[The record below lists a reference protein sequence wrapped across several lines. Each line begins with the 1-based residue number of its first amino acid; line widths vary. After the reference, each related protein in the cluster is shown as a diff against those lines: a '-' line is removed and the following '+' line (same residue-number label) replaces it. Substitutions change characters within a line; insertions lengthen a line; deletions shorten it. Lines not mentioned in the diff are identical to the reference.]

1 MAIFWAK
8 DCNETTKIYFVLG
21 RLQDI
26 IPIFSVKLVMNQFYF
41 YDQATCHVT
50 KTRFN
55 PAEIEKSVMIDEAKC
70 EDITNGAATSHQM
83 IGTTGSIA
91 GDSGS

>member
-1 MAIFWAK
+1 MSS
-8 DCNETTKIYFVLG
+8 
-21 RLQDI
+21 
-26 IPIFSVKLVMNQFYF
+26 SVSILKPVSSDSKPLEIKNKSNQFYF

-55 PAEIEKSVMIDEAKC
+55 PAEIEKSVMIDGAKFA
-70 EDITNGAATSHQM
+70 DITNGAATSHQM
-83 IGTTGSIA
+83 IGTTGPTA